1 MTVGELAKMFN
12 DERDLKV
19 NLTVIPVEGW
29 TRALWFDQTELPWT
43 DPTPGM
49 RNLTEAILYP
59 GVGLLE
65 TAVSVGRGTDTP
77 FEVIGAP
84 YVDDVKLAAEL
95 NRAGLPGVRFVPI
108 RFTPRSSVFKDKQ
121 CGGVSIVVTERDALK
136 AVDVGIVLAL
146 TLQRLYPNDF
156 ALEKV
161 QRLLQHQ
168 PTIDAIK
175 VGKTLAEIKQLWATD
190 LEEFKKRREHVWSY
204 RC

>member
-1 MTVGELAKMFN
+1 
-12 DERDLKV
+12 
-19 NLTVIPVEGW
+19 
-29 TRALWFDQTELPWT
+29 
-43 DPTPGM
+43 M

-84 YVDDVKLAAEL
+84 YVDDVRLAAEL

-108 RFTPRSSVFKDKQ
+108 RFSPKASVFKDKP
-121 CGGVSIVVTERDALK
+121 CGGVSIVVTDRDALK

-168 PTIDAIK
+168 PTLDAIK
-175 VGKTLAEIKQLWATD
+175 AGKTLAEIKQLWATD
-190 LEEFKKRREHVWSY
+190 LEEFKKRREKFLIY
-204 RC
+204 R

>member
-1 MTVGELAKMFN
+1 
-12 DERDLKV
+12 
-19 NLTVIPVEGW
+19 
-29 TRALWFDQTELPWT
+29 
-43 DPTPGM
+43 M

-65 TAVSVGRGTDTP
+65 TAASIGRGTDTP

-84 YVDDVKLAAEL
+84 YVDDVRLAAEL

-108 RFTPRSSVFKDKQ
+108 RFTPQASVFKDKP
-121 CGGVSIVVTERDALK
+121 CGGVSIVVTDRDALK

-168 PTIDAIK
+168 PTLDAIK
-175 VGKTLAEIKQLWATD
+175 AGKTLAEIKQLWATD
-190 LEEFKKRREHVWSY
+190 LEEFKKRREKFLIY
-204 RC
+204 R

>member
-1 MTVGELAKMFN
+1 L
-12 DERDLKV
+12 
-19 NLTVIPVEGW
+19 
-29 TRALWFDQTELPWT
+29 
-43 DPTPGM
+43 

-77 FEVIGAP
+77 FEVISAP
-84 YVDDVKLAAEL
+84 YIDDVRLAAEL

-108 RFTPRSSVFKDKQ
+108 RFTPKASVFKDAPC
-121 CGGVSIVVTERDALK
+121 CGVYIVVTDRDALQ

-175 VGKTLAEIKQLWATD
+175 AGETLAEIKQLWAND
-190 LEEFKKRREHVWSY
+190 LDEFKKRREKFLIY
-204 RC
+204 K